1 MAPELPE
8 DAVGVDDIDGM
19 FAFLEHIDWTEPWLI
34 TLLLFHA
41 VCAAV
46 TVLTRK
52 YFNVQLVYFFLLLI
66 LIYFS
71 ETINEYAALNYES
84 FSKQQYFDSNGLF
97 IAVVFSL
104 PLLCN
109 CLLIVMIWMYQTAH
123 LLVKV
128 KRAEIRHKSKQEEA
142 KAK

>member
-1 MAPELPE
+1 MAPEQ
-8 DAVGVDDIDGM
+8 AIGVNDIDGM
-19 FAFLEHIDWTEPWLI
+19 LAYLEHIEWTESWLI

-41 VCAAV
+41 TCAV
-46 TVLTRK
+46 FTVLTRK

-71 ETINEYAALNYES
+71 ETINEHAALNYKK
-84 FSKQQYFDSNGLF
+84 FSKHQYFDSNGLF

-109 CLLIVMIWMYQTAH
+109 CLLIVMIWVYQTAH

-128 KRAEIRHKSKQEEA
+128 KRAEVRQRAQEEER
-142 KAK
+142 KEK